1 VLWVVLSYPEPLALN
16 LIAISYYLFRTSY
29 KRIFK
34 SIYYPPDEV
43 DDIYSS
49 SVYPAGS
56 GPSSI
61 NT

>member
-1 VLWVVLSYPEPLALN
+1 VPWVVLSYPEPLALN

-49 SVYPAGS
+49 SV
-56 GPSSI
+56 
-61 NT
+61 